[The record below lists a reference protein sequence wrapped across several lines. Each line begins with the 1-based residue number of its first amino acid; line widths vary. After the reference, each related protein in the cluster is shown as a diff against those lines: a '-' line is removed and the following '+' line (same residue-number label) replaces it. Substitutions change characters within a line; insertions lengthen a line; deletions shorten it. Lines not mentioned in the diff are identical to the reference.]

1 MEEKERPRYRSRRL
15 QEKRARTGE
24 RGPKGGQLSQAGEG
38 TGSRARR
45 GGQPLEG
52 YVRQG
57 ERAPRTR
64 TSRSRQ
70 TGKDYQGPDMASGAR
85 GLKVKTASMWQR
97 SQGNSGAKKPIP
109 QGERRYRN
117 TPAQKS
123 KKISGDMPVWEREKK
138 DQDNKE
144 GRQVLRR
151 LVFVVPAILILFI
164 LVTLFRPGAFSDS
177 SASAGNFN
185 FPVSLPW
192 DKGKGTVMLDAGH
205 GGRDQGT
212 SYEDVL
218 EKDLTLEIT
227 RKVEDILEDAG
238 YRVLLTRSK
247 DTFMD
252 KYERAASANDR
263 KPEVFVSIHCNFVES
278 GQADGVETYYD
289 PGKETGS
296 RPLAEAVQAQIIE
309 KTGATDRGARA
320 DNFVVI
326 TDTDMPAV
334 LVETGFLSDQE
345 ERRLLQDE
353 AYQKKLAEGIAAG
366 ILEYLEALEEGEV

>member
-1 MEEKERPRYRSRRL
+1 MEGKERPRYKSRRL

-24 RGPKGGQLSQAGEG
+24 RGPKGEQIFQTGEG

-45 GGQPLEG
+45 DGQTLEG

-64 TSRSRQ
+64 TSRNGQ

-85 GLKVKTASMWQR
+85 GLKVKAASMRQR
-97 SQGNSGAKKPIP
+97 SQGNSGANKPIS

-117 TPAQKS
+117 TPARKN
-123 KKISGDMPVWEREKK
+123 KKISGDMPAWERRKK
-138 DQDNKE
+138 GQNNK

-151 LVFVVPAILILFI
+151 LVFAVPAILILFI
-164 LVTLFRPGAFSDS
+164 LFTLFRPGPFSDA

-227 RKVEDILEDAG
+227 LKVEDILEDAG

-247 DTFMD
+247 DTFID
-252 KYERAASANDR
+252 KYERVASANDK

-289 PGKETGS
+289 PGKEAGS

-366 ILEYLEALEEGEV
+366 ILKYLEAPEEGEV